1 MKCKCPGCGHEFEPE
16 MEEEYEEGYE
26 EEVSELPSDIE
37 DEEMKVVEVKK
48 VPEDKDAEIKKKL
61 MEIGK
66 LLKSIEQGLT
76 KLNNS
81 AIIDLLFGS

>member
-1 MKCKCPGCGHEFEPE
+1 MMKCKCPGCGHEFEPE

-66 LLKSIEQGLT
+66 LLKSIE
-76 KLNNS
+76 
-81 AIIDLLFGS
+81 